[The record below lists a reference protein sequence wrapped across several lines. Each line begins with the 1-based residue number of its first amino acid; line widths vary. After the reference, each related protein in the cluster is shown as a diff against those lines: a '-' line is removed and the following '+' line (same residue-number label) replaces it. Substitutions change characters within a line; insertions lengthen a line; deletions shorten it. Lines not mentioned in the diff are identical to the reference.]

1 MSVWLRR
8 PSKYSST
15 AAVWAERNRFK
26 ANQKSCS
33 MASPDSSHTWE
44 FARTAARATLCLAC
58 HYMTAASG
66 VPQENQ
72 ASITDLRPGLF
83 ECHLHLWT
91 RCLLWTNC
99 DLSREHNRE
108 QAVPPSHAPPSLTVH
123 AHVNISS
130 TTEIPG
136 GALRHT
142 KKTRYSE
149 MSLSK

>member
-1 MSVWLRR
+1 MPQSCKHQRNIQYFFCIVRNVGITNVLEILWYNFEAESYPDSASSTEGMSVWLRR

-15 AAVWAERNRFK
+15 AAVWAEWNRFK

-33 MASPDSSHTWE
+33 MASPDSCHSWE
-44 FARTAARATLCLAC
+44 FAWTAARATLCLAC

-91 RCLLWTNC
+91 PF
-99 DLSREHNRE
+99 EHS
-108 QAVPPSHAPPSLTVH
+108 VC
-123 AHVNISS
+123 
-130 TTEIPG
+130 
-136 GALRHT
+136 
-142 KKTRYSE
+142 
-149 MSLSK
+149 